1 LQIVIIGN
9 GIAGITAAVSCRKL
23 GNDPIT
29 VISSESKYFYS
40 RTALMYIYMGHMRF
54 EDTKPYQDDFWSQN
68 NIELIQDKV
77 TEIDHQ
83 NSVLST
89 KSVGKISYDKL
100 VIATGSKPNLFAWPG
115 VDLQGV
121 FSMYHLHDLE
131 KINSITENCKRAIV
145 VGGGLIGI
153 EIVEMLRSRNIE
165 VTFLVR
171 EKNFWDIVLPK
182 EESEMI
188 EKEIRSHGV
197 DLRLS
202 TELASINS
210 DDVKKIHSI
219 TTNSGET
226 IPTEVVGIAVG
237 VTPNIDMF
245 KNSAIDVN
253 RGILVDS
260 QLRTNISNVYAC
272 GDCCEL
278 RNPSNGRRA
287 IEPIWYTGRLM
298 GEVVAKNIYN
308 HELDYNPGVWF
319 NSAKFFNIEY
329 QIYGTVN
336 PKLEENESTIFWRNK
351 EKNKSIRINF
361 DSNSKSVLG
370 FNLFGIRYRH
380 EVCNAWIVNK
390 THIEDVL
397 QNLKIA
403 NFDGE
408 FSSQFEN
415 ELIDQYNKLY
425 HKNIATKA
433 KRGHDS
439 VLEFFNKILSTK

>member
-1 LQIVIIGN
+1 MQIVIIGN

-83 NSVLST
+83 NSVLSI
-89 KSVGKISYDKL
+89 KSGGKISYDKL
-100 VIATGSKPNLFAWPG
+100 VIATGSKPNIFAWPG

>member
-1 LQIVIIGN
+1 MQIVIIGN

-54 EDTKPYQDDFWSQN
+54 EDTKPYQDNFWHQN

-83 NSVLST
+83 NSVLSI
-89 KSVGKISYDKL
+89 KSGGKISYDKL
-100 VIATGSKPNLFAWPG
+100 VIATGSKPNIFAWPG

-210 DDVKKIHSI
+210 DDGKKIHSI

-237 VTPNIDMF
+237 VAPNIDMF

-336 PKLEENESTIFWRNK
+336 PKLEENERTIFWRNK

-361 DSNSKSVLG
+361 DSKSMVVLG
-370 FNLFGIRYRH
+370 INLLGIRYRH
-380 EVCNAWIVNK
+380 EVCNAWLVNK
-390 THIEDVL
+390 THIEEVL

-408 FSSQFEN
+408 FSSLYES
-415 ELIDQYNKLY
+415 ELIDQYNNVF
-425 HKNIATKA
+425 HKNIKTKA

>member
-54 EDTKPYQDDFWSQN
+54 EDTKPYQDNFWHQN

-89 KSVGKISYDKL
+89 KSGGKISYDKL
-100 VIATGSKPNLFAWPG
+100 VIATGSKPNIFAWPG

-210 DDVKKIHSI
+210 DDGKKIHSI

>member
-1 LQIVIIGN
+1 MRIVIIGN

-89 KSVGKISYDKL
+89 KSGGKISYDKL
-100 VIATGSKPNLFAWPG
+100 VIATGSKPNIFAWPG

>member
-1 LQIVIIGN
+1 
-9 GIAGITAAVSCRKL
+9 
-23 GNDPIT
+23 
-29 VISSESKYFYS
+29 
-40 RTALMYIYMGHMRF
+40 MRF
-54 EDTKPYQDDFWSQN
+54 EDTKPYQDNFWHQN

-83 NSVLST
+83 NSVLSI
-89 KSVGKISYDKL
+89 KSGGKISYDKL
-100 VIATGSKPNLFAWPG
+100 VIATGSKPNIFAWPG

-210 DDVKKIHSI
+210 DDGKKIHSI